1 MKMILKDEMVQCEVN
16 IGTVGHVD
24 HGKTTLVE
32 ALSGQWTDRH
42 SEEIRRGISIKLGYA
57 DTTIRKC
64 PKCPPPKCFT
74 TTYLA
79 GGDTCPYCGSKLQVL
94 RRVSFVDSPGHEI
107 LMATMLSGAAL
118 MDGAILV
125 IAANEPCP
133 QPQTREHFA
142 ALQII
147 GVKNIIIVQNKVE
160 LVSKEKALE
169 NYNQIKKFVEGTIAE
184 NAPIIP
190 ISAIHKVNL
199 HPLIQAI
206 EEIIPTPKRDPT
218 KPTRFYIARSFDIN
232 KPGTRP
238 DDLKGGVLGGAI
250 IQGKLK
256 IGDEIEI
263 RPGLPVKKLRKI
275 EYEPLF
281 TEVTS
286 LRAGPY
292 VPLKEAGPGGLIGVG
307 TKLDPSLTKADG
319 LVGNIAGKPDTL
331 PPVHDV
337 LRIEVYLME
346 RAVGTE
352 DLKKVEEIKK
362 NETLMLNV
370 GTAVTV
376 GIVTEAVKDEAEIQL
391 RRPVCAEEGE
401 RVAIS
406 RNIGGRWRLIGHGV
420 IK

>member
-1 MKMILKDEMVQCEVN
+1 MILKDEMIQCVVN

-64 PKCPPPKCFT
+64 PKCPPPKCYT
-74 TTYLA
+74 TTHLA
-79 GGDTCPYCGSKLQVL
+79 GGDTCPYCGSKLQVS

-147 GVKNIIIVQNKVE
+147 GVKNIVIVQNKVE

-169 NYNQIKKFVEGTIAE
+169 NYMQIKKFVEGTIAE
-184 NAPIIP
+184 DAPIIP

-199 HPLIQAI
+199 HILVQAI
-206 EEIIPTPKRDPT
+206 EEIIPTPKRNPN

-238 DDLKGGVLGGAI
+238 DNLKGGVLGGAI

-256 IGDEIEI
+256 VGDEIEI
-263 RPGLPVKKLRKI
+263 RPGLPVKKIRKI

-286 LRAGPY
+286 LKAGPY
-292 VPLKEAGPGGLIGVG
+292 VPLNEAGPGGLIGVG

-331 PPVHDV
+331 PPVHGV

-406 RNIGGRWRLIGHGV
+406 RNIGGRWRLIGHGI

>member
-1 MKMILKDEMVQCEVN
+1 M
-16 IGTVGHVD
+16 
-24 HGKTTLVE
+24 
-32 ALSGQWTDRH
+32 
-42 SEEIRRGISIKLGYA
+42 
-57 DTTIRKC
+57 
-64 PKCPPPKCFT
+64 
-74 TTYLA
+74 
-79 GGDTCPYCGSKLQVL
+79 
-94 RRVSFVDSPGHEI
+94 
-107 LMATMLSGAAL
+107 
-118 MDGAILV
+118 
-125 IAANEPCP
+125 
-133 QPQTREHFA
+133 
-142 ALQII
+142 
-147 GVKNIIIVQNKVE
+147 
-160 LVSKEKALE
+160 
-169 NYNQIKKFVEGTIAE
+169 QIKKFVEGTIAE
-184 NAPIIP
+184 DAPIIP

-199 HPLIQAI
+199 HTLVQAI
-206 EEIIPTPKRDPT
+206 EEIIPTPKRNPN

-256 IGDEIEI
+256 VGDEIEI
-263 RPGLPVKKLRKI
+263 RPGLPVKKIRKI

-286 LRAGPY
+286 LKAGPY
-292 VPLKEAGPGGLIGVG
+292 VPLNEAGPGGLIGVG

-362 NETLMLNV
+362 NETLMLNA

-406 RNIGGRWRLIGHGV
+406 RNIGGRWRLIGHGI

>member
-1 MKMILKDEMVQCEVN
+1 MN
-16 IGTVGHVD
+16 IGTAGHVD
-24 HGKTTLVE
+24 HGKSTLVQ
-32 ALSGQWTDRH
+32 ALTGIWPERH
-42 SEEIRRGISIKLGYA
+42 SEELTRGITIKLGYA
-57 DTTIRKC
+57 NAEFRRCKNCNEPECYTTKKKC
-64 PKCPPPKCFT
+64 PIDGSPTELVRLVSLVDCPGHDALMAVM
-74 TTYLA
+74 LA
-79 GGDTCPYCGSKLQVL
+79 GSTIMD
-94 RRVSFVDSPGHEI
+94 
-107 LMATMLSGAAL
+107 AAI
-118 MDGAILV
+118 MV